1 MPSSD
6 AYLDTLA
13 ECLVGDHEHLIGSL
27 HMARTARHLSVETV
41 AERMGVTPDTV
52 RVFERYDS
60 NPRLDTV
67 RRYAMAVEARIHTD
81 VILDEEQ

>member
-1 MPSSD
+1 MPASN
-6 AYLDTLA
+6 AYLDALA
-13 ECLVGDHEHLIGSL
+13 DCLTVDHEHLLDSL

-52 RVFERYDS
+52 RQFERYDS
-60 NPRLDTV
+60 NPRLDAI